1 MIVERYINDATVHY
15 VEFLTPFDYG
25 NDDEDAFFL
34 DSGLT
39 YDGSKT
45 LTITRLHHLEGE
57 LCNVLNNGATH
68 TDETVASGNITLD
81 THGEKVHVGL
91 QYDSILETMRI
102 ESGSQ
107 DGTAQGKTKRIHGV
121 TVRVDRSMGGSVG
134 PNLQNLELLTY
145 RTSALP
151 LTSSI
156 PYFTGDKDVEFRG
169 DYETDGHIVVKQE
182 QPLPLNVVALFPRLN
197 TFDG

>member
-1 MIVERYINDATVHY
+1 
-15 VEFLTPFDYG
+15 
-25 NDDEDAFFL
+25 
-34 DSGLT
+34 
-39 YDGSKT
+39 
-45 LTITRLHHLEGE
+45 
-57 LCNVLNNGATH
+57 
-68 TDETVASGNITLD
+68 
-81 THGEKVHVGL
+81 
-91 QYDSILETMRI
+91 
-102 ESGSQ
+102 
-107 DGTAQGKTKRIHGV
+107 
-121 TVRVDRSMGGSVG
+121 MGGSVG

-156 PYFTGDKDVEFRG
+156 PYYTGDKDVEFRG